1 MHHSLWATPLD
12 PVYDTIIAQ
21 LAERFKTPH
30 FPAHVTI
37 LEGFESHASDPRFSQ
52 LSHAP
57 FELTFERVAITDDP
71 AVVLEADPS
80 EAYSKIAHEA
90 CGSFGGRIPDRI
102 HLSLVYLPQNPTPV
116 KELIEQS
123 FTFPLTISFKRL
135 ELWDTKG
142 PLTAASIKEWTIL
155 SRKALG

>member
-37 LEGFESHASDPRFSQ
+37 LEAFESEASDPRFSQ
-52 LSHAP
+52 LVCAP

-71 AVVLEADPS
+71 AVVLEA
-80 EAYSKIAHEA
+80 ELTEGFTAFARTAHEA
-90 CGSFGGRIPDRI
+90 FGGRIPDRI
-102 HLSLVYLPQNPTPV
+102 HLSLVYLPKDPEAV
-116 KELIEQS
+116 ERLVGSS
-123 FTFPLTISFKRL
+123 FEFPLKIAFKRL
-135 ELWDTKG
+135 ELWDTRG
-142 PLTAASIKEWTIL
+142 PLNAQSIKEWTIL
-155 SRKALG
+155 SRKALH

>member
-12 PVYDTIIAQ
+12 PVYDTVIAQ

-52 LSHAP
+52 LSRTP

-80 EAYSKIAHEA
+80 DAYSAIAHEA
-90 CGSFGGRIPDRI
+90 RDLFEGSLPDRI
-102 HLSLVYLPQNPTPV
+102 HLSLVYLPKDPQAV
-116 KELIEQS
+116 ERLIASS
-123 FTFPLTISFKRL
+123 FTFPLTVSFKRL

-155 SRKALG
+155 SRKAL